1 MAAKQTPDQPPALW
15 TQDDLNTIA
24 QQQDRLGERLVPLET
39 SMLTLSERLIQAE
52 ANIAVLDPTRAAI
65 PAELTKLVNL
75 GQIYNTAVGAAI
87 QAKLVMNPRILSD
100 KKYRQQQIDEI
111 LEFADQFIDGV
122 CNRHGVTKIRSKVDQ
137 P

>member
-1 MAAKQTPDQPPALW
+1 MAKQTAPDAPPPLW
-15 TQDDLNTIA
+15 TQEDMNTIA
-24 QQQDRLGERLVPLET
+24 QQQDRLGERLVPLEQSLNT
-39 SMLTLSERLIQAE
+39 ISERLIQAE

-111 LEFADQFIDGV
+111 LEFADTFIDGV
-122 CNRHGVTKIRSKVDQ
+122 CNRHGVTKVKSKVET